1 MDINVMIDRQLMS
14 LDQGMNEYPPNLPLE
29 VHANVRNAINQWRSG
44 DRDPALVL
52 FLSFVMNQAIANTL
66 RAKLHT
72 GFTDLMYRVSS

>member
-1 MDINVMIDRQLMS
+1 MIERQLTS
-14 LDQGMNEYPPNLPLE
+14 LDQGMNDYPSNLPHE
-29 VHANVRNAINQWRSG
+29 VHHDVRTAIEQWRSG

-72 GFTDLMYRVSS
+72 GFTDLMYRVST